1 MSGAPSVPS
10 LSIQD
15 MIAAVGD
22 RPFALVNLARTL
34 LAHQNDRRG
43 AIDLCRRALALA
55 PEDRKLRAICSE
67 FMSRGVGSWYFTMV
81 QDQERHRLYGE
92 AFRRAIRPGARV
104 LDIGAGTGLFAMMAA
119 RAGAGEVIACER
131 DPAVADAARNAVAAN
146 GLSHVVRIVEADSL
160 SLQLDEPADVLVWD
174 NLANNL
180 IGVGALDTL
189 DDAKRRLLKPDA
201 ALIPFAADVRVA
213 LAETGGVG
221 GMGTVEGF
229 DLSAF
234 DDLRRPATKSRS
246 KLERRSCAATIFSFD
261 FRSSGRMGERD
272 GDALV
277 AATGGAVNAIA
288 QWLTFHV
295 HDDIRYD
302 TGEAGVT
309 AFGIEAHPTPRLE
322 PVAGKAVA
330 IAGSHDRDRLWLWL
344 QDR

>member
-1 MSGAPSVPS
+1 MV
-10 LSIQD
+10 
-15 MIAAVGD
+15 AAVGE

-34 LAHQNDRRG
+34 LVNQNDRRG

-55 PEDRKLRAICSE
+55 PEDRKLRAICHE

-81 QDQERHRLYGE
+81 QDQRRHQLYE
-92 AFRRAIRPGARV
+92 QAFRRAVRAGDRV

-131 DPAVADAARNAVAAN
+131 DPAVADAARAAVEAN
-146 GLSHVVRIVEADSL
+146 GLSHVVRIVEADSRSLELGGEL
-160 SLQLDEPADVLVWD
+160 SERADVLVWD

-201 ALIPFAADVRVA
+201 VLIPYAADIQVA
-213 LAETGGVG
+213 LAETDGLA
-221 GMGTVEGF
+221 GMGAVEGF

-234 DDLRRPATKSRS
+234 DVLRRPATKNSTKVEHRSSRS
-246 KLERRSCAATIFSFD
+246 AIFNFD
-261 FRSSGRMGERD
+261 FRSAVRLVERD
-272 GDALV
+272 GEV
-277 AATGGAVNAIA
+277 AVTATGGTANAIL
-288 QWLTFHV
+288 QWLTFHL

-302 TGEAGVT
+302 TGDAGVT
-309 AFGIEAHPTPRLE
+309 AFGIEAHPVAPFDT
-322 PVAGKAVA
+322 VAGEAVRV
-330 IAGSHDRDRLWLWL
+330 AGSHDRDRMWFWL